1 MILVVVLSALII
13 TAVGAAFFR
22 SVSALYFAIGV
33 ALMSAVNVAKLFLIK
48 RTVKL
53 TLEHVVSSDGKNV
66 ARFQYLLR
74 LALTGVVFLAVA
86 FIANQTEDFAVI
98 WGGLAG
104 ALTLQIGAI
113 SLKFMKLEEPADNPV
128 VEPMGESI
136 SEPVGQSIGQPA
148 GQSAE
153 KEGGKSEL

>member
-1 MILVVVLSALII
+1 MILVIVLSALII
-13 TAVGAAFFR
+13 SAGGGAFFR
-22 SVSALYFAIGV
+22 SISALYFAIGV
-33 ALMSAVNVAKLFLIK
+33 ALMSAVNIAKLFLIK

-66 ARFQYLLR
+66 ARVQYLLR

-104 ALTLQIGAI
+104 ALTLQIGAV
-113 SLKFMKLEEPADNPV
+113 SLKFMKLE
-128 VEPMGESI
+128 
-136 SEPVGQSIGQPA
+136 QPED
-148 GQSAE
+148 QSAVKSAE
-153 KEGGKSEL
+153 EEGGKSEL